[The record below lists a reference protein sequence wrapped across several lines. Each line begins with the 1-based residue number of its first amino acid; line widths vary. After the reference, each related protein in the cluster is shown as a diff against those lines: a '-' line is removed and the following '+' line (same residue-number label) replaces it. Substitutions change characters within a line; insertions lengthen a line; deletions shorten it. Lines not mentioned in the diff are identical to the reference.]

1 MNLDEKIVHIQ
12 EAAMNEARSKANAII
27 SQHREALEKL
37 FDEHKRDAERQSE
50 IRIKSGTLSA
60 RTRLNK
66 AMADV
71 QINIKREEG
80 KCQNALKAQLFEEVE
95 ALMDAYMKTDA
106 YADYLAECITKSASY
121 AKHDE
126 ITIFINASDAHLKD
140 MLEEKTGM
148 ALTISEM
155 DFTGGVRAV
164 VKARNILID
173 HSFKTALEE
182 ERRNFLIQGGDQ
194 VV

>member
-80 KCQNALKAQLFEEVE
+80 K
-95 ALMDAYMKTDA
+95 
-106 YADYLAECITKSASY
+106 
-121 AKHDE
+121 
-126 ITIFINASDAHLKD
+126 
-140 MLEEKTGM
+140 
-148 ALTISEM
+148 
-155 DFTGGVRAV
+155 
-164 VKARNILID
+164 AR
-173 HSFKTALEE
+173 
-182 ERRNFLIQGGDQ
+182 
-194 VV
+194 